1 MRVLLDE
8 CVDARFAREI
18 VGHDVTTV
26 PRKGWSGVTDR
37 VLLERAQV
45 EFDVL
50 LTTDR
55 NLEFQQN
62 LAKFD
67 IAVVVLCGRSSR
79 LADLKPLVAQVLL
92 VLPSAERGKATRVM
106 S

>member
-1 MRVLLDE
+1 
-8 CVDARFAREI
+8 
-18 VGHDVTTV
+18 
-26 PRKGWSGVTDR
+26 VTDQ

-62 LAKFD
+62 LAKYD
-67 IAVVVLCGRSSR
+67 VAVVVLCGLSNR
-79 LADLKPLVAQVLL
+79 LADLKPLATQLHGLL
-92 VLPSAERGKATRVM
+92 SSAERGKATRVTP
-106 S
+106 